1 MVQTIDNPTVSPA
14 AEQHFTCR
22 GLTWHQFKAIQASFE
37 KVPNVRLFY
46 CQGVLEIVGIS
57 KPHEVVKSMIAGL
70 LGIYFEVKE
79 IEFFPSGA
87 YSQIV
92 EGQVEYQADLSY
104 CFGTDKDVPDL
115 CIEVVISN
123 PVASELLEIR
133 RRQCRVPTVI
143 NCRDTA
149 LPSPLYYSG
158 GTGTDMIT
166 SGSPIKLQKYRL
178 MGVLEVWFWEDGTLQ
193 LYRLREQ
200 GYERI
205 TNSELLPELDLSLFK
220 RCILFASPLEALK
233 EFRRGISTND

>member
-37 KVPNVRLFY
+37 NVPGVRLFY

-57 KPHEVVKSMIAGL
+57 KPHEVVKSMISGL

-79 IEFFPSGA
+79 VEFFPSGA

-92 EGQVEYQADLSY
+92 EDQVEYQSDLSY

-115 CIEVVISN
+115 CIEVVI
-123 PVASELLEIR
+123 
-133 RRQCRVPTVI
+133 
-143 NCRDTA
+143 
-149 LPSPLYYSG
+149 
-158 GTGTDMIT
+158 T

-178 MGVLEVWFWEDGTLQ
+178 MGVQEVWFWEDGTLQ

-205 TNSELLPELDLSLFK
+205 TNSELLPELDLSLLK

-233 EFRRGISTND
+233 EFRKGISSND

>member
-37 KVPNVRLFY
+37 NVPGVRLFY

-57 KPHEVVKSMIAGL
+57 KPHEVVKSMISGL

-79 IEFFPSGA
+79 VEFFPSGA

-92 EGQVEYQADLSY
+92 EDQVEYQSDLSY

-115 CIEVVISN
+115 CIEVVI
-123 PVASELLEIR
+123 
-133 RRQCRVPTVI
+133 
-143 NCRDTA
+143 
-149 LPSPLYYSG
+149 
-158 GTGTDMIT
+158 T

-178 MGVLEVWFWEDGTLQ
+178 MGVQEVWFWEDGTLQ

-205 TNSELLPELDLSLFK
+205 TNSELLPELDLSLLK

-233 EFRRGISTND
+233 EFRRGISSND

>member
-37 KVPNVRLFY
+37 NVPGVRLFY

-79 IEFFPSGA
+79 VEFFPSGA

-92 EGQVEYQADLSY
+92 ENQVEYQSDLSY

-115 CIEVVISN
+115 CIEVVI
-123 PVASELLEIR
+123 
-133 RRQCRVPTVI
+133 
-143 NCRDTA
+143 
-149 LPSPLYYSG
+149 
-158 GTGTDMIT
+158 T

-178 MGVLEVWFWEDGTLQ
+178 MGVQEVWFWEDGTLE
-193 LYRLREQ
+193 LYHLREQ

-205 TNSELLPELDLSLFK
+205 TNSELLPELDLSLLK

-233 EFRRGISTND
+233 EFRRGISSND

>member
-14 AEQHFTCR
+14 AEQHFTWR

-37 KVPNVRLFY
+37 DVAGVRLFY

-57 KPHEVVKSMIAGL
+57 KPHEAFQSIIGVL
-70 LGIYFEVKE
+70 LAIYFEVRE

-115 CIEVVISN
+115 CVEVV
-123 PVASELLEIR
+123 
-133 RRQCRVPTVI
+133 
-143 NCRDTA
+143 
-149 LPSPLYYSG
+149 
-158 GTGTDMIT
+158 IT

-178 MGVLEVWFWEDGTLQ
+178 MGVPEVWFWEDGTLE
-193 LYRLREQ
+193 LYHLREQ

-205 TNSELLPELDLSLFK
+205 TNSELVPELDLSLLK

-233 EFRRGISTND
+233 EFRRGISSND

>member
-37 KVPNVRLFY
+37 NVPGVRLFY

-57 KPHEVVKSMIAGL
+57 KPHEAFQSIIGVL
-70 LGIYFEVKE
+70 LAIYFEVKE

-92 EGQVEYQADLSY
+92 EDQVEYQSDLSY

-115 CIEVVISN
+115 CIEVVI
-123 PVASELLEIR
+123 
-133 RRQCRVPTVI
+133 
-143 NCRDTA
+143 
-149 LPSPLYYSG
+149 
-158 GTGTDMIT
+158 T

-178 MGVLEVWFWEDGTLQ
+178 MGVQEVWFWEDGTLQ
-193 LYRLREQ
+193 LYRWREQ

-205 TNSELLPELDLSLFK
+205 TNSELLPELDLSLLK

-233 EFRRGISTND
+233 EFRRGISSND

>member
-14 AEQHFTCR
+14 AEQHFTWR
-22 GLTWHQFKAIQASFE
+22 GLTWHQFKAIQASFDD
-37 KVPNVRLFY
+37 VPGVRLFY
-46 CQGVLEIVGIS
+46 CQGVLEIVGIN
-57 KPHEVVKSMIAGL
+57 KPHEAFQSIIGLL
-70 LGIYFEVKE
+70 LGIYFEVRE

-115 CIEVVISN
+115 CVEVV
-123 PVASELLEIR
+123 
-133 RRQCRVPTVI
+133 
-143 NCRDTA
+143 
-149 LPSPLYYSG
+149 
-158 GTGTDMIT
+158 IT

-178 MGVLEVWFWEDGTLQ
+178 MGVPEVWFWEDGTLQ
-193 LYRLREQ
+193 LYRLQEQ

-205 TNSELLPELDLSLFK
+205 DSSELLPELDLSLLK

-233 EFRRGISTND
+233 EFRRGISSND

>member
-14 AEQHFTCR
+14 AEQHFTWR
-22 GLTWHQFKAIQASFE
+22 GLNWQQFKDIQASFE
-37 KVPNVRLFY
+37 NVPGVRLFY

-57 KPHEVVKSMIAGL
+57 KPHEVFQSIIGLL
-70 LGIYFEVKE
+70 LGIYFEVRE

-92 EGQVEYQADLSY
+92 EGQVEYQSDLSY

-115 CIEVVISN
+115 CIEVVI
-123 PVASELLEIR
+123 
-133 RRQCRVPTVI
+133 
-143 NCRDTA
+143 
-149 LPSPLYYSG
+149 
-158 GTGTDMIT
+158 T

-178 MGVLEVWFWEDGTLQ
+178 MGVSEVWFWEDGTLQ
-193 LYRLREQ
+193 LYGLREQ

-205 TNSELLPELDLSLFK
+205 TSSELLPELDLSLLK

-233 EFRRGISTND
+233 EFRTGISSND

>member
-14 AEQHFTCR
+14 AEQHFTWR
-22 GLTWHQFKAIQASFE
+22 GLTWHQFKAIQASFDD
-37 KVPNVRLFY
+37 VPGVRLFY

-57 KPHEVVKSMIAGL
+57 KPHEAFQSIIGVL
-70 LGIYFEVKE
+70 LAVYFEVKE
-79 IEFFPSGA
+79 IEFFPSRA

-115 CIEVVISN
+115 CIEVVI
-123 PVASELLEIR
+123 
-133 RRQCRVPTVI
+133 
-143 NCRDTA
+143 
-149 LPSPLYYSG
+149 
-158 GTGTDMIT
+158 T

-178 MGVLEVWFWEDGTLQ
+178 MGVPEVWFWEDGTLQ
-193 LYRLREQ
+193 LYRLQEQ

-205 TNSELLPELDLSLFK
+205 ASSELLPELDLSLLK

-233 EFRRGISTND
+233 EFRRGISSND